1 MTLFESILVPLDGS
15 EHSLRALDVA
25 VQIAKVFKAKLML
38 IHVYSATVRP
48 IILPEPTTLT
58 PSGVPAITAEEVTKV
73 IEAARGAGERILAD
87 GKQRAEACQLKAKTL
102 LKEGQTTQEII
113 RTAKR
118 GAVRPDCY
126 RRERSQQVKGDT
138 PGQRERRSHKKR
150 ALPCSRGQIRQTQ
163 KPPGPL
169 L

>member
-1 MTLFESILVPLDGS
+1 MRMTLFESILVPLDGS

-25 VQIAKVFKAKLML
+25 VQIAKVFRAKLTL

-48 IILPEPTTLT
+48 IILPEPATLI

-87 GKQRAEACQLKAKTL
+87 GRQRAEACQLKAKTL

-113 RTAKR
+113 RTAKEEKSDLIVIGAR
-118 GAVRPDCY
+118 GVSKI
-126 RRERSQQVKGDT
+126 REILLGSVSDGVTRNAPCPVLVVK
-138 PGQRERRSHKKR
+138 
-150 ALPCSRGQIRQTQ
+150 
-163 KPPGPL
+163 
-169 L
+169 

>member
-25 VQIAKVFKAKLML
+25 VQIAKVFRAKLTL

-48 IILPEPTTLT
+48 IILPEPATLI

-87 GKQRAEACQLKAKTL
+87 GRQRAEACQLKAKTL

-113 RTAKR
+113 RTAKEEKSDLIVIGAR
-118 GAVRPDCY
+118 GVSKI
-126 RRERSQQVKGDT
+126 REILLGSVSDGVTRNAPCPVLVVK
-138 PGQRERRSHKKR
+138 
-150 ALPCSRGQIRQTQ
+150 
-163 KPPGPL
+163 
-169 L
+169 

>member
-25 VQIAKVFKAKLML
+25 VQTAKVFKAKLTL

-58 PSGVPAITAEEVTKV
+58 PSGVPAITAEEVSKV

-87 GKQRAEACQLKAKTL
+87 GRQRAEACRLKVKTV

-113 RTAKR
+113 RTAKEEKFDLIVIGAR
-118 GAVRPDCY
+118 GISKI
-126 RRERSQQVKGDT
+126 REILLGSVSDGVTRNAPCPVLVVK
-138 PGQRERRSHKKR
+138 
-150 ALPCSRGQIRQTQ
+150 
-163 KPPGPL
+163 
-169 L
+169 

>member
-1 MTLFESILVPLDGS
+1 MRMTLFESILVPLDGS

-113 RTAKR
+113 RTAKEEQSDLIVIGAR
-118 GAVRPDCY
+118 GVSKL
-126 RRERSQQVKGDT
+126 REILLGSVSDGVTRNAPCPVLVVK
-138 PGQRERRSHKKR
+138 
-150 ALPCSRGQIRQTQ
+150 
-163 KPPGPL
+163 
-169 L
+169 